1 MDSILNLLVFVPFLI
16 PVVVAQFGERQRWA
30 RYVTYGLLVAINLG
44 LLGVAALAVLN
55 WMVTTY
61 MPDAVPSEADTFNWL
76 PAALAATLTALL
88 ACLPLIPAVRRAL
101 ARWMP
106 IDPESTV
113 HTTALAF
120 TVYQIGASLGQ
131 MALIGDL
138 ENLTELGLSLDIW
151 DVLLTG
157 LPLTLLALLGVG
169 IIIRRNGRHTLER
182 LGLLRPTWRQ
192 VLAAVGV
199 TVLLL
204 GFDLGVNLVW
214 QAADPSGYGV
224 LERVTENL
232 FGGLMTVGG
241 AIALGLSAGISEELL
256 FRGAVQ
262 PRLGLL
268 VATFLFTI
276 GHLQYGLTIATLEI
290 FVIGLVLGLMRKRTS
305 TTICILIHA
314 GYNTTGVLMGL
325 LQP

>member
-1 MDSILNLLVFVPFLI
+1 MDSLLNLLIFLPFLV

-44 LLGVAALAVLN
+44 LLGIAALAVLN
-55 WMVTTY
+55 WLVTTY
-61 MPDAVPSEADTFNWL
+61 MPDAVPSEAAAFNWL
-76 PAALAATLTALL
+76 PAAVAAALTAVL

-101 ARWMP
+101 ARWLP
-106 IDPESTV
+106 IDPDSVV

-120 TVYQIGASLGQ
+120 AVYQIGASLGQ

-138 ENLTELGLSLDIW
+138 ENLTNLGLALDIW
-151 DVLLTG
+151 DLLLTG

-169 IIIRRNGRHTLER
+169 ILIRRNGRLTLER
-182 LGLLRPTWRQ
+182 LGVRWPTGKQ
-192 VLAAVGV
+192 LLAAVGV
-199 TVLLL
+199 TALLL
-204 GFDLGVNLVW
+204 AFDFGVNLAW
-214 QAADPSGYGV
+214 QEADPAGYDV

-268 VATFLFTI
+268 VATVLFAI

-290 FVIGLVLGLMRKRTS
+290 FVIGLVLGLMRRRTS

>member
-1 MDSILNLLVFVPFLI
+1 MDSLLNLLIFVPFLI
-16 PVVVAQFGERQRWA
+16 PVVVAQFGERHRWA
-30 RYVTYGLLVAINLG
+30 RYVTYGLLAAINLG
-44 LLGVAALAVLN
+44 LLGAAALAVLN
-55 WMVTTY
+55 WLVTTY
-61 MPDAVPSEADTFNWL
+61 LPDAVPSEAATFNWL
-76 PAALAATLTALL
+76 PAAVVAILTALL
-88 ACLPLIPAVRRAL
+88 ACLPLIPAVRRVL

-120 TVYQIGASLGQ
+120 AVYEIGASLGQ

-138 ENLTELGLSLDIW
+138 ENLTELGLELNLL

-169 IIIRRNGRHTLER
+169 IVIRRNGRLTLER
-182 LGLLRPTWRQ
+182 LGLWRPTWKQ
-192 VLAAVGV
+192 LLAAVGV

-204 GFDLGVNLVW
+204 GFDLGVNLAW
-214 QAADPSGYGV
+214 QAADPTGYDV
-224 LERVTENL
+224 LERVTESL
-232 FGGLMTVGG
+232 FGGLMTVSG
-241 AIALGLSAGISEELL
+241 AVVLGLSAGISEELL

-268 VATFLFTI
+268 VATVLFTI
-276 GHLQYGLTIATLEI
+276 GHLQYGLTIAT
-290 FVIGLVLGLMRKRTS
+290 MRKRTS